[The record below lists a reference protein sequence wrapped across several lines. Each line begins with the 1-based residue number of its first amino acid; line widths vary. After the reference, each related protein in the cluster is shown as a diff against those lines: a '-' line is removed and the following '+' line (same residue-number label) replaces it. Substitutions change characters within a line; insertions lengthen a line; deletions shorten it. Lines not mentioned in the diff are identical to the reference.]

1 MVVQTT
7 SGTYRGE
14 QSETD
19 GTDRWLGIRY
29 AQPPVGSLR
38 FKAPVSYINDSTDI
52 VDAFEFGN
60 ACPQV
65 PSASLGAPIGED
77 CLHLN
82 VNPSEGFIW
91 FFIYSR
97 WNFFQVWRPINTTAD
112 SKLPVLFWIH
122 VRSSIH
128 TSEMGVLSIIRAAS
142 WCQGKGLAKTSTK
155 FWDAFFVIVLP
166 LTKNMIPH
174 VCSLHSS
181 EDMALTYLSFN

>member
-1 MVVQTT
+1 MFLCALTLVLCAFSAFTLASQSLLSNDDPMVVQTT

-38 FKAPVSYINDSTDI
+38 FRAPVPYTNDSTDI
-52 VDAFEFGN
+52 IDAFEFGN

-82 VNPSEGFIW
+82 VNPSEGFI
-91 FFIYSR
+91 
-97 WNFFQVWRPINTTAD
+97 
-112 SKLPVLFWIH
+112 
-122 VRSSIH
+122 
-128 TSEMGVLSIIRAAS
+128 
-142 WCQGKGLAKTSTK
+142 
-155 FWDAFFVIVLP
+155 
-166 LTKNMIPH
+166 
-174 VCSLHSS
+174 
-181 EDMALTYLSFN
+181 